1 LTGTFRTEF
10 DRRLRELLSV
20 RTGSTI
26 PDDAT
31 VEVRTNANIVA
42 DYDTS
47 GPQTEAEI
55 TITARWGD
63 HFAETGYEGVT
74 ALADLIRDIDY
85 DPEVS
90 RQTALPGAGQ

>member
-1 LTGTFRTEF
+1 VTQTFRAEF

-63 HFAETGYEGVT
+63 HFAETGYEGLT

-85 DPEVS
+85 DPEAS
-90 RQTALPGAGQ
+90 RP